1 MVMLLRFLHDFALP
15 WLRQLRNGVRMN
27 DPDRI
32 DFMWGLALPWFRASG
47 KFNYSVMCVNV
58 G

>member
-27 DPDRI
+27 DPDRV
-32 DFMWGLALPWFRASG
+32 DFMWGLALSWFRASG